1 VASADGCPAGQGE
14 GGDDD
19 TVRAIVE
26 IAMPGAMVTRRPSLY
41 ATSYRLEEIEARCPG
56 EPTRHFMAKHLGR
69 EAMTEAGRRAR
80 PQSLNSTGRELVVY
94 RDILSGTDLATPALI
109 GGWADTHRGAL
120 VLERVRGVPLAE
132 IGNFSTWEAAARWL
146 ARMHMTFASS
156 LSGTDPSWK
165 HSSLVHYDR
174 EQLRVTGRRGLDRA
188 AEQRL
193 GSARTRA
200 AIAEA
205 HERALSALGATGG
218 TLVHGDFYPSNIV
231 VAADRIAVVDW
242 ELAGWGAAELD
253 LAALIAGAWGYEQ
266 RRALT
271 MAYHQAASERG
282 STGTFAALMQR
293 VSLAT
298 IVVALRW
305 IGAAPDWKAP
315 DDHHQDWFADAISVL
330 DHLDEGAA

>member
-1 VASADGCPAGQGE
+1 M
-14 GGDDD
+14 
-19 TVRAIVE
+19 VRAIVE
-26 IAMPGAMVTRRPSLY
+26 TAMPGATVTRRPSLY

-80 PQSLNSTGRELVVY
+80 PQSLDSTGRELAVY

-120 VLERVRGVPLAE
+120 VLEQVRGVPLAE
-132 IGNFSTWEAAARWL
+132 IGDFSTWEAAARWL
-146 ARMHMTFASS
+146 ARMHMTFAAP
-156 LSGTDPSWK
+156 LSGMDPSWK

-174 EQLRVTGRRGLDRA
+174 EQLRVTGLRGLGHA
-188 AEQRL
+188 VEQRL
-193 GSARTRA
+193 GSARTRVA
-200 AIAEA
+200 MAEA
-205 HERALSALGATGG
+205 HERALSALATTGG

-231 VAADRIAVVDW
+231 VAVDRIAVVDW

-271 MAYHQAASERG
+271 RVYHQAASERG
-282 STGTFAALMQR
+282 STVTFAALMQR
-293 VSLAT
+293 VSLAA

-315 DDHHQDWFADAISVL
+315 DDHHRDWFADAMSVL